1 MKWNTITYLALGIIV
16 TLALAAYSS
25 APDER
30 SEIQTPKNMQKQLEI
45 QMDSNPVTES
55 EALSQG
61 ARTNKKSSEP
71 QEGQS
76 LSVTEASTSIIKALQ
91 EKDMETVASWASE
104 DGVRFSPFANIDPV
118 NDLVF
123 SPDEISNLLRDP
135 TRYVWRTVPDHDDD
149 KIKMT
154 YADYHLKYVYNKDF
168 IHHGENAVN
177 VLLGQ
182 DAHPGN
188 LHEIYPEANHDFVEF
203 HVKGTDA
210 EGRDWHT
217 LRLIFEKIG
226 QDHILVGIVH
236 DQGIP

>member
-25 APDER
+25 APEER
-30 SEIQTPKNMQKQLEI
+30 SKIQTPENMQKRQEI
-45 QMDSNPVTES
+45 QMES
-55 EALSQG
+55 YSAAEGEALSQG
-61 ARTNKKSSEP
+61 ARTNKKSSESLK
-71 QEGQS
+71 GQP

-91 EKDMETVASWASE
+91 EKDMETVASWTSA

-118 NDLVF
+118 HDLVF
-123 SPDEISNLLRDP
+123 TPDEISDLLRDP
-135 TRYVWRTVPDHDDD
+135 TRYVWRTVPDKGDD

-168 IHHGENAVN
+168 IHDGENAVN
-177 VLLGQ
+177 VLLGK

-203 HVKGTDA
+203 HVKGTGA

-217 LRLIFEKIG
+217 LRLVFEKIG

-236 DQGIP
+236 DQGLP

>member
-25 APDER
+25 APEER
-30 SEIQTPKNMQKQLEI
+30 SEISTPENMQKRQEI
-45 QMDSNPVTES
+45 QMES
-55 EALSQG
+55 YSAAEGEALSQG
-61 ARTNKKSSEP
+61 ARTNKKSSESL
-71 QEGQS
+71 EGQP
-76 LSVTEASTSIIKALQ
+76 LSVTEASTSIITALQ

-104 DGVRFSPFANIDPV
+104 DGVRFSPFANIDTV
-118 NDLVF
+118 HDLVF
-123 SPDEISNLLRDP
+123 TPDEISDLLRDP
-135 TRYVWRTVPDHDDD
+135 TRYVWRTVPDNHDD

-154 YADYHLKYVYNKDF
+154 YADYHLSYVYNKDF
-168 IHHGENAVN
+168 IHDGENAVN
-177 VLLGQ
+177 VLLGK

-203 HVKGTDA
+203 HVKGTGA

-217 LRLIFEKIG
+217 LRLVFEKIG

-236 DQGIP
+236 DQGRT